1 MTRRISAFFYGLP
14 RGWVALASTVIFF
27 VFTATAL
34 PAQARKAETYAA
46 GGPTPDTS
54 LFYSASDI
62 YAWASAFGAD
72 GRAEYVQARY
82 TFDLVWPLV
91 YTFLLVAV
99 ITWLLGTFLK
109 PGDKWSWLNLVPFAP
124 LLFDYAENIS
134 ASIVIARY
142 PATTPVLAD
151 VVTVFTTAKWA
162 TLSASFVLLA
172 VIAVVALVRRG
183 TRKSLTPKK
192 EAV

>member
-1 MTRRISAFFYGLP
+1 MTRRLSEFFFGLP
-14 RGWVALASTVIFF
+14 RGWMALASTVIFF
-27 VFTATAL
+27 AFTATAL

-54 LFYSASDI
+54 LFYSASDL
-62 YAWASAFGAD
+62 YGWANAFGAD

-82 TFDLVWPLV
+82 TFDLIWPLV

-99 ITWLLGTFLK
+99 ITWLLGRFLE
-109 PGDKWSWLNLVPFAP
+109 PGQKWRRLNLVPFLP
-124 LLFDYAENIS
+124 LLFDYAENLS

-142 PATTPVLAD
+142 PATTPFLAD
-151 VVTVFTTAKWA
+151 LVSVFTTAKWV
-162 TLSASFVLLA
+162 TLAASFVLL
-172 VIAVVALVRRG
+172 VLVAVVALVRRG
-183 TRKSLTPKK
+183 SRKPVTVKE

>member
-1 MTRRISAFFYGLP
+1 VTRRISEFFYGLP
-14 RGWVALASTVIFF
+14 RGWMALVSTVIFF
-27 VFTATAL
+27 VFTATVL
-34 PAQARKAETYAA
+34 PAQARKSESYAA

-54 LFYSASDI
+54 LFYSANDLYS
-62 YAWASAFGAD
+62 WAGAFGAD
-72 GRAEYVQARY
+72 GRDAYVQARY

-109 PGDKWSWLNLVPFAP
+109 PGDKWRRLNLVPFAP
-124 LLFDYAENIS
+124 LLFDFAENIS

-151 VVTVFTTAKWA
+151 VVTVFTTAKWV
-162 TLSASFVLLA
+162 TLSASFLLLA
-172 VIAVVALVRRG
+172 YIAVVALVRRG
-183 TRKSLTPKK
+183 RRKSLTVK
-192 EAV
+192 EEAI

>member
-1 MTRRISAFFYGLP
+1 VTRRISAFFYSLR
-14 RGWVALASTVIFF
+14 RGRVALASTVIFF

-34 PAQARKAETYAA
+34 PAQARKSETYAA

-54 LFYSASDI
+54 LFYSANDI
-62 YAWASAFGAD
+62 YAWASAFGPD
-72 GRAEYVQARY
+72 GRDQYVQARY
-82 TFDLVWPLV
+82 TFDLVWPLI
-91 YTFLLVAV
+91 YALLLVAV

-109 PGDKWSWLNLVPFAP
+109 PGDKWRRLNLVPFAP

-134 ASIVIARY
+134 ASIVITRY

-151 VVTVFTTAKWA
+151 VVTVFTTAKWV
-162 TLSASFVLLA
+162 TLSASFALLV
-172 VIAVVALVRRG
+172 VIAVVAFVRRG
-183 TRKSLTPKK
+183 TRKSLTTKK